1 MSFSKKFLFI
11 ILASFFLSIFCNSV
25 FAEKTLSEAITNGKV
40 SGEAKIWYQ
49 TNDYQRR
56 DSATNVK
63 NGTPQGNK
71 RHLFEKE
78 NSIFD
83 AGIRLGYI
91 TDTFYGFGAGVT
103 FYAVDDLGAYD
114 NFANNSMHRF
124 DNKGAGPINHHD
136 TSTWLGE
143 AYLTYKISHTMAK
156 AGRQNIKSPLINSD
170 GWALFPNNFEAY
182 LIESSEIPDTTI
194 RVGYIKEERWLKS
207 EDFDDISDNGIIM
220 LGLINKSIPNTVLS
234 AYYYSVDQEDDVT
247 DTADNWKNANDSR
260 WYYFEAKTKIAAFGL
275 AGQYLYIDSSTHDT
289 DETNAFGFKLS
300 SDFGMVDLSA
310 AFCSVDSSDINATKI
325 SDHQI
330 KTPLYTATITGD
342 GDIAGAVD
350 TDSCKFSVGLKP
362 IDYLKLTVSY
372 GYYDHG
378 RDAPGFLE
386 DEVSRSAEFVAK
398 YTGIEK
404 VTLLA
409 GYFHTNHNKQG
420 VYKGFREH
428 EGLDTIRFWA
438 KYAF

>member
-25 FAEKTLSEAITNGKV
+25 FAEKTLSEAITNGNV
-40 SGEAKIWYQ
+40 SGEAKVWYQ
-49 TNDYQRR
+49 TYDNSHPGIYDGG
-56 DSATNVK
+56 VK
-63 NGTPQGNK
+63 AIDNNK

-78 NSIFD
+78 NTVFD
-83 AGIRLGYI
+83 AGVRLGYV
-91 TDTFYGFGAGVT
+91 TDTFYGFGAGVN

-114 NFANNSMHRF
+114 NFANGSMHRWE
-124 DNKGAGPINHHD
+124 NGIPEHHQ
-136 TSTWLGE
+136 TQTWLGE

-156 AGRQNIKSPLINSD
+156 FGRQNIKSPLINSD

-182 LIESSEIPDTTI
+182 LVESSEIPDTTI

-220 LGLINKSIPNTVLS
+220 LGLINKSISNTVLS
-234 AYYYSVDQEDDVT
+234 AYYYSVDQEDDIT
-247 DTADNWKNANDSR
+247 DTADNWKQANDSR
-260 WYYFEAKTKIAAFGL
+260 WYYFEAKTKLAVLGL
-275 AGQYLYIDSSTHDT
+275 AAQYLYIDPATHNT
-289 DETNAFGFKLS
+289 DETNAFGFKIS

-350 TDSCKFSVGLKP
+350 TDSCKLSVGFKP
-362 IDYLKLTVSY
+362 IDSLKLTASY

-378 RDAPGFLE
+378 RDAPGTLA
-386 DEVSRSAEFVAK
+386 DEVSRSAECVAK
-398 YTGIEK
+398 YTGIEN
-404 VTLLA
+404 VTLFA
-409 GYFHTNHNKQG
+409 AYFHTDHNGQG

-428 EGLDTIRFWA
+428 EGLDTVRLWA